1 MMAVEGPF
9 LTSLTARLDNPKENL
24 AAFGVA
30 FSLAWLFEAPIV
42 MMMTASLRLVK
53 SRQNLLF
60 LKKFNYTL
68 CAIISLTFLIA
79 VTPSGWQLLSKT
91 ILSLSDNI
99 SNIAWNAIVVLLPW
113 PALIG
118 YRRFYQGILISHGK
132 SKFLLYGTIIRV
144 CAMLLFAFL
153 GSQIDFLV
161 GIQKVTVA
169 LTGGVLAEAIAAR
182 ILVRPYIE
190 NLMKVETNEDYEAL
204 NYTEVVNFYYP
215 LALTAMMSIAIQP
228 LITAS
233 VNYGEFPLKSLAVL
247 PVVNAFIFIFK
258 CFPLSLQEAYI
269 SLIEKNE
276 SNFKKLSKY
285 TFVIILSLSLFLTL
299 VVVTPLYKVWF
310 SKVNGLS
317 TELVTFARAS
327 LAVIIWHPIISVFH
341 SFNRSAAIHYKKT
354 KFISNATLLELG
366 FILLSLV
373 ILVPSDWF
381 SGIFAAMSA
390 LLIGRIV
397 SALYLFVK
405 VKRLQTLPSNLH

>member
-1 MMAVEGPF
+1 M
-9 LTSLTARLDNPKENL
+9 RD
-24 AAFGVA
+24 AF
-30 FSLAWLFEAPIV
+30 
-42 MMMTASLRLVK
+42 
-53 SRQNLLF
+53 
-60 LKKFNYTL
+60 
-68 CAIISLTFLIA
+68 
-79 VTPSGWQLLSKT
+79 
-91 ILSLSDNI
+91 
-99 SNIAWNAIVVLLPW
+99 
-113 PALIG
+113 
-118 YRRFYQGILISHGK
+118 
-132 SKFLLYGTIIRV
+132 V
-144 CAMLLFAFL
+144 CLL

-182 ILVRPYIE
+182 ILVRPYVE